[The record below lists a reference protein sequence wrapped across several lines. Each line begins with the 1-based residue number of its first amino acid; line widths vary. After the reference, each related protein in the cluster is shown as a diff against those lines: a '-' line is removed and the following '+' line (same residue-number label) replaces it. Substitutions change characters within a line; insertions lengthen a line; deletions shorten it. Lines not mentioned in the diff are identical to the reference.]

1 MRLMTCLALTAIA
14 IDVIRCYLSM
24 FCSYFSFA
32 AVPGRF
38 FALTIM
44 PTEKGRTFVTQSISF
59 HPDLL
64 GRAKQ
69 RAERLGLPFSTYVQK
84 CIEKDLHARDPIVFN
99 ERDSSELMAAE
110 DPPPADK
117 PRSRSTRSR

>member
-1 MRLMTCLALTAIA
+1 
-14 IDVIRCYLSM
+14 
-24 FCSYFSFA
+24 
-32 AVPGRF
+32 
-38 FALTIM
+38 M

-84 CIEKDLHARDPIVFN
+84 CIEKDLTARDPIVFN
-99 ERDSSELMAAE
+99 ERDSPELLAAE
-110 DPPPADK
+110 DPPVDK
-117 PRSRSTRSR
+117 PGRRSTSPRAR

>member
-1 MRLMTCLALTAIA
+1 
-14 IDVIRCYLSM
+14 
-24 FCSYFSFA
+24 
-32 AVPGRF
+32 
-38 FALTIM
+38 M

-84 CIEKDLHARDPIVFN
+84 CLEKDLLARDPIVFS
-99 ERDSSELMAAE
+99 EREPAVLMVAE
-110 DPPPADK
+110 DPPPPDK
-117 PRSRSTRSR
+117 PRRRSSSPKPR